1 MLRFIQFALFISL
14 CSCDDN
20 CFKKSPERDL
30 FISNGAFTIV
40 SYDEALGKI
49 NKIVYVP
56 RKTYTTQ
63 YDILE
68 EIRKVIKQNLGVNDN
83 YLTIQNYRDMFCF
96 QTKGKLFLSLNE
108 NIGMMLATDS
118 LMRFLVPENTSY
130 HVADIEKRSS
140 EESHN
145 NGSTTTRQEQKND
158 IVNSTVAYNKINN
171 TTLENITNN
180 ISRTRRQ
187 ERKNDSVTSTVA
199 YEIDTQGYNKINYT
213 TLGNITNN
221 GSTTTNVDENSEN
234 ISVVV
239 IIEVVFAILACFA
252 IILGLIIFVSN
263 VMKKQQ
269 T

>member
-20 CFKKSPERDL
+20 CFKKSLERDL

-140 EESHN
+140 KD
-145 NGSTTTRQEQKND
+145 T
-158 IVNSTVAYNKINN
+158 STVAYNKINN

-180 ISRTRRQ
+180 ISTTRRQ